1 MKLLVIN
8 GPNLNNLGKREPG
21 HYGIKTLSEIEELIL
36 IEAQNLN
43 IQVEFFQSNHE
54 GNLLDYIQ
62 TASEDA
68 DGIVINA
75 GALTHYSLSLRDAL
89 ADTRLPFVE
98 VHLSN
103 IHAREDWRRRSVVA
117 EIALGQISGLGWYG
131 YIAALNFLRDH
142 VNGVNEL

>member
-1 MKLLVIN
+1 MKLLVIQ
-8 GPNLNNLGKREPG
+8 GPNLNLLGERDPSI
-21 HYGIKTLSEIEELIL
+21 YGTLSLDTLHDRLRERAAELEIEIT
-36 IEAQNLN
+36 
-43 IQVEFFQSNHE
+43 FYQSNSE
-54 GNLLDYIQ
+54 GALIDFLQ
-62 TASEDA
+62 KEVHQVS
-68 DGIVINA
+68 GIIINP
-75 GALTHYSLSLRDAL
+75 GALTHYGLALREAL
-89 ADTRLPFVE
+89 ADTKLPFLE